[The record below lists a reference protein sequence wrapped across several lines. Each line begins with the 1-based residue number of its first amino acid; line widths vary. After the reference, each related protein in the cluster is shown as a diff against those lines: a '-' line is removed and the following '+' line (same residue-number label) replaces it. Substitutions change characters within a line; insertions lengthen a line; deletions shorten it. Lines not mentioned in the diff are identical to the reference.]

1 MIITDETVR
10 FIQLHRLEDVRAL
23 ALKGCKDET
32 VDMPFALDQ
41 IQGWQT
47 ARTKLPTWAATEGI
61 IYPPHLNMEQCSSEE
76 TARYKRECLTW
87 LCNISEATLID
98 LTGGFGV
105 DFSMMSRKFR
115 HAVYV
120 ERNAQL
126 VEVAKH
132 NFDMLDL
139 QNVEA
144 VNGDGVEY
152 LHQLASEMQLSAS
165 YKGSD
170 EAEANRKIII
180 FLDPAR
186 RDVHGKK
193 VFRLEDCTPDVL
205 GIRDELLQC
214 ADVVMI
220 KLSPMLDWHEAV
232 KQLTANLPSERNNV
246 HCEVHVISVKNECKE
261 LLIILRP
268 QTSDDVHQ
276 PVDADNHQIK
286 LICIND
292 NQRFETEISK
302 DTQQEPLLL
311 DRVLGDEAGHY
322 LFVPNASIMKA
333 GVFAQLS
340 HTYGIPM
347 LDQDTHYYIG
357 DHDVENFPG
366 RRFHILAVS
375 SMNKKELKRKLV
387 GITQANIATRNFPLS
402 AVELRKRLK
411 LKDGGDNYLFVTTV
425 QGNHVVFICQNVKLS
440 L

>member
-1 MIITDETVR
+1 
-10 FIQLHRLEDVRAL
+10 
-23 ALKGCKDET
+23 
-32 VDMPFALDQ
+32 
-41 IQGWQT
+41 
-47 ARTKLPTWAATEGI
+47 
-61 IYPPHLNMEQCSSEE
+61 
-76 TARYKRECLTW
+76 
-87 LCNISEATLID
+87 
-98 LTGGFGV
+98 
-105 DFSMMSRKFR
+105 MSRKFR

-144 VNGDGVEY
+144 VNGDGVEF
-152 LHQLASEMQLSAS
+152 LHQLVLERQLHTSNNN
-165 YKGSD
+165 
-170 EAEANRKIII
+170 EAAAEGKRKTVI

-186 RDVHGKK
+186 RDAHGKK

-375 SMNKKELKRKLV
+375 TMNKKELKRKLA
-387 GITQANIATRNFPLS
+387 GITQANIAVRNFPLS

-411 LKDGGDNYLFVTTV
+411 LKDGGDKYLFVTTV

>member
-1 MIITDETVR
+1 MIITDETAR
-10 FIQLHRLEDVRAL
+10 FIRQHRLDDVRAL
-23 ALKGCKDET
+23 ALKGCKDEA

-47 ARTKLPTWAATEGI
+47 ARQKLPTWAATEGI

-76 TARYKRECLTW
+76 TARYKHDCLAQ
-87 LCNISEATLID
+87 LCKLDDAQFID

-105 DFSMMSRKFR
+105 DFSLMSRGFR

-126 VEVAKH
+126 VEVAQH
-132 NFDMLDL
+132 NFAVLGL

-152 LHQLASEMQLSAS
+152 LHKLASENSV
-165 YKGSD
+165 D
-170 EAEANRKIII
+170 RDVDTNRKTVIY
-180 FLDPAR
+180 LDPAR

-205 GIRDELLQC
+205 AIRDELLSC

-232 KQLTANLPSERNNV
+232 KQLTAHLPSEINNV
-246 HCEVHVISVKNECKE
+246 HCEVHVVSVKNECKE
-261 LLIILRP
+261 LLIIL
-268 QTSDDVHQ
+268 Q
-276 PVDADNHQIK
+276 PVSSIIGQEVRVV
-286 LICIND
+286 CVND
-292 NQRFETEISK
+292 QQRFETEITN
-302 DTQQEPLLL
+302 DAQQEPLLL
-311 DRVLGDEAGHY
+311 DRALGDETGRY
-322 LFVPNASIMKA
+322 LFVPNASVMKA

-340 HTYGIPM
+340 YAFNLKM
-347 LDQDTHYYIG
+347 LDRDTHYYIG
-357 DHDVENFPG
+357 DQDIEGFPG
-366 RRFHILAVS
+366 RRFIIKVVS
-375 SMNKKELKRKLV
+375 SMNKKELRKKLA

-402 AVELRKRLK
+402 PVELRKRLK
-411 LKDGGDNYLFVTTV
+411 LRDGGDNFLFATTV
-425 QGNHVVFICQNVKLS
+425 QGNHVVFICNSVKLS